1 MSEAGDFTP
10 AWGDGH
16 DFSSARRAYDV
27 HAGRS
32 YDDAKAKGKDLKDVV
47 PTSITTAAR
56 AALVIVADQTGSMAD
71 WPAVMF
77 SKLPYLD
84 HEAREEYLGTDV
96 EFSFAAIGD
105 ARSTGTNKEDYPL
118 QIRPFSKG
126 ADMKSELE
134 ALIMEKKGGGTKQET
149 YELAALYY
157 ARNASLPNA
166 VNPIIIFIGDE
177 SPYDMI
183 TKADAKQ
190 YARIDIESNI
200 TTKRVFDELKQKFA
214 VYLVK
219 KPYDGMSG
227 DRMSATD
234 QGIFDDWAAL
244 IGADHIAILP
254 SADRVVDVIFG
265 ILAKEAGRVGY
276 FKDEIAGRQ
285 RPEQVLTVMKS
296 LKTVLALPG
305 PKKGG
310 AVVDPGK
317 SRLAGRK
324 GKDDSDELDALA

>member
-10 AWGDGH
+10 AWGGGH

-32 YDDAKAKGKDLKDVV
+32 YDDAKKTGRDLKDVV
-47 PTSITTAAR
+47 PTSIATAAR

-105 ARSTGTNKEDYPL
+105 ARHREDYPL
-118 QIRPFSKG
+118 QIRAFSKG
-126 ADMKSELE
+126 EHMKSELE

-166 VNPIIIFIGDE
+166 VNPVIIFIGDE

-183 TKADAKQ
+183 TKDDAKK
-190 YARIDIESNI
+190 YAHVDLEGNI
-200 TTKRVFDELKQKFA
+200 TTKQVFDELRQKFA

-219 KPYDGMSG
+219 KPYDDTPG
-227 DRMSATD
+227 DRMTPTD
-234 QGIFDDWAAL
+234 QRIYDDWAAL

-265 ILAKEAGRVGY
+265 ILAKESGRIGY
-276 FKDEIAGRQ
+276 FQEEIAGRQ
-285 RPEQVLTVMKS
+285 RHDQVLTVMKS

-305 PKKGG
+305 PKRGG